1 MRDRLARLGSA
12 RLPRDLHPVAW
23 WLWAL
28 GLATAAS
35 LTTNPYVLLLLI
47 GVACLAVAARRSEQP
62 WADSFR
68 IYLWLGVAIVVIRVL
83 FRILLGGGDGGRV
96 LVTLPEIP
104 LPHWTLGLRLLGP
117 VTRESLLSGLYDG
130 LRLAAIVI
138 CVGSANAL
146 ANPKRL
152 LRSVPPALY
161 EVGSALVVS
170 VTVLPQLADSVRRV
184 RAAQTLRGGDTG
196 RVRGLRRVLVPVL
209 EDALERSLALAAGMD
224 TRGYGRSSGATR
236 RERRTTGGLMLLGLV
251 AVCLGV
257 YGALD
262 QTTPAWLGR
271 PMLVVGVAVSF
282 VAIRLAGRRV
292 GRTTYRP
299 DRWRWPEVVV
309 AASGV
314 AVGVTG
320 WWMSRHQ
327 LTAAYP
333 SVSVAPTLSLLALA
347 VAAAAL
353 AGALC
358 SPRPVVSAPVR
369 RTA

>member
-1 MRDRLARLGSA
+1 MRRRLATLANA

-35 LTTNPYVLLLLI
+35 STTNPYLLLLLI
-47 GVACLAVAARRSEQP
+47 GVACLAVAARRSAQP

-96 LVTLPEIP
+96 LLDLPSIP

-117 VTRESLLSGLYDG
+117 VTQESLLAGLYDG

-161 EVGSALVVS
+161 EVGSALVVA

-184 RAAQTLRGGDTG
+184 RAAQALRGGETG
-196 RVRGLRRVLVPVL
+196 RVRGLRRLLVPVL

-224 TRGYGRSSGATR
+224 TRGYGRTSGATL
-236 RERRTTGGLMLLGLV
+236 RERRTTGGLMLLGLG
-251 AVCLGV
+251 AVCAGV
-257 YGALD
+257 YGGLD

-271 PMLVVGVAVSF
+271 PMLILGVLVS
-282 VAIRLAGRRV
+282 ALSIRLAGRRV
-292 GRTTYRP
+292 ARTRYRP
-299 DRWRWPEVVV
+299 DRWRWPELVV
-309 AASGV
+309 AVSGV
-314 AVGVTG
+314 IVGAAG
-320 WWMSRHQ
+320 WWISRHQ
-327 LTAAYP
+327 LSVAYP
-333 SVSVAPTLSLLALA
+333 LLTATPTLSVLALVA
-347 VAAAAL
+347 VLAAVG
-353 AGALC
+353 GALC
-358 SPRPVVSAPVR
+358 APRPTGGVS
-369 RTA
+369 